1 MGSLSGNYLCGSERI
16 LESFGVSLLAVCGSF
31 SVLVESFLW
40 GLGGAKGRFEFSA
53 KGAAILWMLLQN
65 AAEVLLCFGCAF
77 S

>member
-1 MGSLSGNYLCGSERI
+1 MESLSGIYLCGSERL

-40 GLGGAKGRFEFSA
+40 GLGERKDVLSFLLRGQRFC
-53 KGAAILWMLLQN
+53 GCCCRTLLKHW
-65 AAEVLLCFGCAF
+65 LCFGCAF